1 MRETTQMGVFQQP
14 VREEKAMP
22 FIRKRRIW
30 WEPVREATSYVV
42 YVGKDCDVFDPARL
56 SWLNT
61 PGIIA
66 RSVIGKTEL
75 VIPDEWPEFPIQPGI
90 YYIAITSRD
99 DVENQSNPFLLSG
112 LFKLVA
118 PPSPSRSGIES
129 LPSDYPGSGSPAH
142 PPARQGRAII
152 QGGIEEVKKNKEVWD
167 AYLGDE

>member
-1 MRETTQMGVFQQP
+1 
-14 VREEKAMP
+14 MP

-61 PGIIA
+61 PGIIS
-66 RSVIGKTEL
+66 RPVIGKTEL

-90 YYIAITSRD
+90 YYIAITSKDRA
-99 DVENQSNPFLLSG
+99 ENQSGPFLLSG
-112 LFKLVA
+112 RFKFVA

-129 LPSDYPGSGSPAH
+129 LPFGYPGPKSPSH
-142 PPARQGRAII
+142 SMIRQGGAII
-152 QGGIEEVKKNKEVWD
+152 QGGIEEVKKNKGVWD
-167 AYLGDE
+167 AYLGNE